1 MPGILQVLQTVA
13 GFGIVGMTHSSTF
26 WTPETGESACN
37 RVNATVATKPSETL
51 FHWP

>member
-1 MPGILQVLQTVA
+1 MPGILQVLKPVA
-13 GFGIVGMTHSSTF
+13 GFEIAGTTHSSTF

-37 RVNATVATKPSETL
+37 RVNAIVATKPSVTL